1 MKNPENIRD
10 LEKQAAV
17 FLHLGGAAEQ
27 KHDFEAAVTFY
38 RRAIALEP
46 TRLDVWYFA
55 HNNLGFSLNQL
66 GRFSDGEIFC
76 QDAIRIDPSR
86 PNGHKNLGLSLA
98 NSCRLMYS
106 YGGPLNPYGAL
117 VVNLIALVVGKDY
130 YNSDPSSPS
139 DRYANIVGAT
149 LALKLRSCQKGC
161 ESSLRSQIAK
171 YCCPIAGKKD
181 FDKDDPKCCE
191 TK

>member
-98 NSCRLMYS
+98 GQGSFRLQ
-106 YGGPLNPYGAL
+106 PKLTLP
-117 VVNLIALVVGKDY
+117 
-130 YNSDPSSPS
+130 PSMPASAIPG
-139 DRYANIVGAT
+139 RWF
-149 LALKLRSCQKGC
+149 
-161 ESSLRSQIAK
+161 
-171 YCCPIAGKKD
+171 CC
-181 FDKDDPKCCE
+181 
-191 TK
+191 

>member
-98 NSCRLMYS
+98 GQGLFPAAAQAYIAAINACPGDTRS
-106 YGGPLNPYGAL
+106 L
-117 VVNLIALVVGKDY
+117 VLL
-130 YNSDPSSPS
+130 
-139 DRYANIVGAT
+139 
-149 LALKLRSCQKGC
+149 LKLLQAHPELKPGFQVQAERC
-161 ESSLRSQIAK
+161 EQLAK
-171 YCCPIAGKKD
+171 AACGV
-181 FDKDDPKCCE
+181 DPKSVFGLPE
-191 TK
+191 DEPNK